1 MAKFLADTSALLALA
16 MRNDRNHEAAVEF
29 VRRNPQARFV
39 VTELIVNEVATRARA
54 RAGAGP
60 AAALARSLLESRR
73 YELVFV
79 DMELL
84 RGAVERLARLSDKRL
99 SLTDCASFELMD
111 QLGLTSA
118 FTFDSD
124 FRDCGYTMVP

>member
-1 MAKFLADTSALLALA
+1 MAKLLADTSALLALA
-16 MRNDRNHEAAVEF
+16 MRDNRNHATAVEF

-39 VTELIVNEVATRARA
+39 LTELIVNEVATRVRA
-54 RAGAGP
+54 RAGADP

>member
-1 MAKFLADTSALLALA
+1 MAKLLADTSALLALA
-16 MRNDRNHEAAVEF
+16 MRDDRNHEAAVEF
-29 VRRNPQARFV
+29 VRRNPQARSV
-39 VTELIVNEVATRARA
+39 VTELIVNEVATRVRA
-54 RAGAGP
+54 RAGAGQ
-60 AAALARSLLESRR
+60 AAALARSLLDSRR
-73 YELVFV
+73 YELLFV

-118 FTFDSD
+118 FTFDND
-124 FRDCGYTMVP
+124 FRDCGYTMAP

>member
-1 MAKFLADTSALLALA
+1 MAKLLADTSALLALA
-16 MRNDRNHEAAVEF
+16 MRDDRNHEAAVEF
-29 VRRNPQARFV
+29 VRRNPQTRYV
-39 VTELIVNEVATRARA
+39 LTELIVNEVATRVRA
-54 RAGAGP
+54 RAGAGQ
-60 AAALARSLLESRR
+60 AAALAHSLLESCR

-79 DMELL
+79 VMDSSA
-84 RGAVERLARLSDKRL
+84 G
-99 SLTDCASFELMD
+99 D